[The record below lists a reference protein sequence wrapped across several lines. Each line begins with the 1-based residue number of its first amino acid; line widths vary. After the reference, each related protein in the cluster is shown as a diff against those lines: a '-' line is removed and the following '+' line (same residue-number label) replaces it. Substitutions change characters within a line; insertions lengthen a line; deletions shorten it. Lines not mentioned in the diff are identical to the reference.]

1 MPSRAEI
8 MLPKMQG
15 TRDELLSLVASLDQ
29 AALTWHSSEAG
40 WSIRDNL
47 AHLVDA
53 ERAHRRFVAAV
64 LAGRSTHLEGF
75 DLDHWNQEHVA
86 RRAGQS
92 IQEILDALHAE
103 RQETL
108 AFIAAM
114 PPAAWDRRGDHPA
127 LGDVSVEQVL
137 KVIGVHERV
146 HLKEMCKLLEAHGNE
161 QRLSSTS

>member
-15 TRDELLSLVASLDQ
+15 TRDELLVFVAALDQ
-29 AALTWHSSEAG
+29 AALTWHPPEGG

-47 AHLVDA
+47 AHLTD
-53 ERAHRRFVAAV
+53 
-64 LAGRSTHLEGF
+64 
-75 DLDHWNQEHVA
+75 
-86 RRAGQS
+86 
-92 IQEILDALHAE
+92 AE

-137 KVIGVHERV
+137 KVIGVHERM

-161 QRLSSTS
+161 QRLPSTS